1 MARSEARDQADPG
14 NAQQDDALVQKMEEI
29 MIVLLVVGLMGE
41 NLSPDVEPSNIWYL
55 AGIEGLFDALA
66 IVVLV
71 ALIIK

>member
-1 MARSEARDQADPG
+1 
-14 NAQQDDALVQKMEEI
+14 